1 MSKDCRI
8 DLIRALEEKLMATLA
23 IETVESVINDFTQL
37 LQTYEVTKRTTALT
51 IYENENEK
59 ILKKYCACLF
69 IDGKSEK
76 TIAQYHRTVI
86 KMTEML
92 QKLYTEIG
100 PYDIRLFLAYEKSRG
115 ISNRTLENTRANLS
129 AFFQWMTTEEIIEK
143 NPCMSI
149 KPIKYNDKQKFPFSA
164 VEIDSLKAACKND
177 RERAL
182 IELLLS
188 SGIRVSELSG
198 LKLSDIDFDSMTVHV
213 KKGKGN
219 KSRIT
224 YINEIARKYLA
235 NYIEKNNISDI
246 LFLNQRGTQ
255 LQPDGIRYILK
266 QIAIRANV
274 ENVHPH
280 RFRRTF
286 ATNLANRGM
295 SIQDIQQLLGHANIS
310 TTMGYVCTADERV
323 KASYKQYIT

>member
-23 IETVESVINDFTQL
+23 IETVELVINDFTQL
-37 LQTYEVTKRTTALT
+37 LQTYEVTERTTALT